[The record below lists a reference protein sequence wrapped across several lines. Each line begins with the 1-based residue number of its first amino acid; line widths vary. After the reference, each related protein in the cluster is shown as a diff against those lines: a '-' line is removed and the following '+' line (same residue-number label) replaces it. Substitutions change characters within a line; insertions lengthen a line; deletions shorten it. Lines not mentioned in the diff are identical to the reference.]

1 MIQSFTDNLVYNII
15 GLDGSSP
22 LGSTINFFVYDSLK
36 IILILL
42 FISFL
47 MGLLNTFFP
56 IEAIRNFLSSH
67 HLYGVQYFL
76 AAIFGAITPFCSCSS
91 IPLFFGFVRGGIPLG
106 VTFSFLITS
115 PLVNEVAVAM
125 LAGTFGLK
133 VTVIYV
139 GSGVFLGTFL
149 GMFLERF
156 KLERFL
162 SEWVKNLQRTNESVN
177 NDSKPCSLKQRFVQ
191 VLQKIPQVARDALG
205 VTRSVLPYVL
215 AGIAIGALMHGYVP
229 SGFFEEYLSKDK
241 WFAVPL
247 AVILAVPMYA
257 NAAGVIPIVEVLV
270 QKGVALG
277 TALAFMMAVVGLSLP
292 EAMLLKKVMTLKL
305 IFVFFGTVTA
315 AIIVLGIGYNLSIS
329 S

>member
-1 MIQSFTDNLVYNII
+1 
-15 GLDGSSP
+15 
-22 LGSTINFFVYDSLK
+22 
-36 IILILL
+36 
-42 FISFL
+42 
-47 MGLLNTFFP
+47 
-56 IEAIRNFLSSH
+56 
-67 HLYGVQYFL
+67 
-76 AAIFGAITPFCSCSS
+76 
-91 IPLFFGFVRGGIPLG
+91 
-106 VTFSFLITS
+106 
-115 PLVNEVAVAM
+115 M

>member
-1 MIQSFTDNLVYNII
+1 MIQSFADNLVYNII

-67 HLYGVQYFL
+67 CLYGAQYFL
-76 AAIFGAITPFCSCSS
+76 AAIFGAVTPFCSCSS
-91 IPLFFGFVRGGIPLG
+91 IPLFIGFVRGGIPLG

-162 SEWVKNLQRTNESVN
+162 SDWVKNLQRTNESVN
-177 NDSKPCSLKQRFVQ
+177 NDAMPCSLKQRGVQ

-229 SGFFEEYLSKDK
+229 SGFFEEFLSTD
-241 WFAVPL
+241 
-247 AVILAVPMYA
+247 
-257 NAAGVIPIVEVLV
+257 
-270 QKGVALG
+270 
-277 TALAFMMAVVGLSLP
+277 
-292 EAMLLKKVMTLKL
+292 
-305 IFVFFGTVTA
+305 
-315 AIIVLGIGYNLSIS
+315 
-329 S
+329 